1 MKHLVKTRIA
11 AAAIVL
17 GTLVTGARGFAAG
30 AVRGSPARLADG
42 TYEGRREYAYYGYV
56 KVQAVV
62 HGGKL
67 SDVRLYEDPSDNG
80 RSHSINAEAIPYL
93 IQEAVDLGKHRTKR
107 AAVTEALSEYI
118 RHRRQERIL
127 SLFGTIDYYPDYDYK
142 KHRSRP

>member
-1 MKHLVKTRIA
+1 MKHQVKTRIA
-11 AAAIVL
+11 AGAIVL

-67 SDVRLYEDPSDNG
+67 SDVRLYEYPNDNG

-93 IQEAVDLGKHRTKR
+93 IQEAVDAQSWNVDFISGATFTSEAFARSLR
-107 AAVTEALSEYI
+107 AALTRAGS
-118 RHRRQERIL
+118 
-127 SLFGTIDYYPDYDYK
+127 
-142 KHRSRP
+142 